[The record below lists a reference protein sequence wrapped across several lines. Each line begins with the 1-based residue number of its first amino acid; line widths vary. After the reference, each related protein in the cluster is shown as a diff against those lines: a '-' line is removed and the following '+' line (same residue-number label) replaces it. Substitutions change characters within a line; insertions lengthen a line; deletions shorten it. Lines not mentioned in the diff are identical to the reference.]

1 MEGLDVL
8 GILEGIKEMFTDFKA
23 FWWLGLS
30 SFFYL
35 VIQILRGK
43 AGFNIPWVTK
53 KLEKLPKEIKTF
65 VILGLFGV
73 AGLLSTFGGE
83 SQGFMSFVENFING
97 IICGVMTIG
106 VRNGAK
112 QAIEGI
118 GQLKEKMKQKKDGDS
133 Q

>member
-1 MEGLDVL
+1 MEGLEII
-8 GILEGIKEMFTDFKA
+8 GILEGVKEMFQDFRA

-35 VIQILRGK
+35 LIQILRGK
-43 AGFNIPWVTK
+43 AGFKVPWITK
-53 KLEKLPKEIKTF
+53 KLEDLPKELKTF

-83 SQGFMSFVENFING
+83 SLSFWAFAENFFNG
-97 IICGVMTIG
+97 LILGVGTIG

-112 QAIEGI
+112 QGIEGI
-118 GQLKEKMKQKKDGDS
+118 KKLKENMKKSKENQ